1 MNRYLAASPLLLCL
15 AVGET
20 PDTRTNRL
28 AALAEVERAC
38 GLPAGL
44 LDRKIAEVPA
54 RTARWCTP
62 TRSRARCDA
71 VRLIDLGTVFH
82 APLLCRKGCVRD
94 FTSSGGYR
102 FGLRTHAFS
111 VEMGEENYRAQ
122 CLDRDD
128 RRTVPA
134 P

>member
-15 AVGET
+15 AVGQT

-28 AALAEVERAC
+28 AALDEVEKAC

-71 VRLIDLGTVFH
+71 VRLIDLGVVFH
-82 APLLCRKGCVRD
+82 APLLCKRGCVGD

-102 FGLRTHAFS
+102 FGLHTHAFT
-111 VEMGEENYRAQ
+111 VEMGKENYRAQ

-128 RRTVPA
+128 RRVDA
-134 P
+134 AR